1 MPVHLEIFLRAVTSV
16 ALIVLLTRLNGLRSF
31 SKMSGFD
38 FAITVATGSVLASTI
53 LSPSRDYLVGVVGIL
68 SLFIVQGVL
77 AGIRRRSGLIEGLLD
92 NSPLLVMR
100 DGAIIDDN
108 LRAANMTRSDLYA
121 KLREANAYDLS
132 TVRAVVMEST
142 GDVSVLHGDAPI
154 DDRVMEGVRDT
165 V

>member
-1 MPVHLEIFLRAVTSV
+1 
-16 ALIVLLTRLNGLRSF
+16 
-31 SKMSGFD
+31 
-38 FAITVATGSVLASTI
+38 
-53 LSPSRDYLVGVVGIL
+53 
-68 SLFIVQGVL
+68 
-77 AGIRRRSGLIEGLLD
+77 
-92 NSPLLVMR
+92 MR
-100 DGAIIDDN
+100 DCAIIDDN